1 MRDRIRAYA
10 LQNAVEH
17 KGRASIGPVIGKV
30 IGAIP
35 ELKTDPKAASLL
47 VKEIVDEVNSL
58 GLDEQIRAL
67 NELGAPIK
75 AMKKERGDL
84 LPDLEGGLEGKVV
97 MRFAP
102 GPSGPLHIGHTRAAI
117 LNDEYVKRYKGRFI
131 LRLEDTNPEKLEP
144 EAYTMIPEDLEWLGI
159 EVHESF
165 VQSDRMELYYDAVR
179 ELINVGGAYVCTS
192 DTEVWRSLKES
203 GHPVEDR
210 GLPPDVHMDRWDKM
224 LDGTYNEGE
233 AFLVIKTD
241 LNHPNPAVR
250 DFVGMRL
257 RDEPHPR
264 TGNRYRAYP
273 LYNLSVA
280 FDDHLMGC
288 THILRGKDHLNNTLK
303 QEYIY
308 DYLGWKRPH
317 FLHYGL
323 VSIPDTLLK
332 KSLIA
337 QERREGRIE
346 GWDDIRLGT
355 LRALKARGFDPLSLR
370 RYWLDV
376 GIKPVDINFSWET
389 LSAINKVVIDDRTN
403 RYFFVG
409 SPRLLSVAV
418 DRPLEA
424 SIPLHPEHPER
435 GARKYK
441 LDPINGKI
449 MVLVAEKDLKE
460 QKKGV
465 VFRLKDLCNIILE
478 TDGGSEASYAGQDL
492 SSVKG
497 ERGRIIQ
504 WCLPGS
510 PRCTILYP
518 EDNMG
523 PNEGVAEGFVVEEGR
538 KGSLVQFERVGFCKV
553 WLKGEELYANYG
565 HK

>member
-10 LQNAVEH
+10 LQNAIEH
-17 KGRASIGPVIGKV
+17 DGRASIGPVMGKV
-30 IGAIP
+30 MGALP
-35 ELKTDPKAASLL
+35 ELKTDPKAASLM
-47 VKEIVDEVNSL
+47 VKEVVDAVNSL
-58 GLDEQIRAL
+58 RLDEQVLAL
-67 NELGAPIK
+67 NELGAPKK

-159 EVHESF
+159 DIHDSF
-165 VQSDRMELYYDAVR
+165 VQSDRIDLYYDAVR
-179 ELINVGGAYVCTS
+179 ELIDMGGAYVCTT
-192 DTEVWRSLKES
+192 DTEVWRSHKES
-203 GHPVEDR
+203 GRPVEDR
-210 GLPPDVHMDRWDKM
+210 DLTNEVQMGRWDKM
-224 LDGTYNEGE
+224 LDGTYKEGE

-241 LNHPNPAVR
+241 LDHPNPAVR
-250 DFVGMRL
+250 DFVGMRIK
-257 RDEPHPR
+257 DEPHPR
-264 TGNRYRAYP
+264 TGDRYRVYP

-280 FDDHLMGC
+280 VDDHLMGC

-308 DYLGWKRPH
+308 DYMGWKRPH
-317 FLHYGL
+317 FIHYGL

-337 QERREGRIE
+337 QERRAGRID
-346 GWDDIRLGT
+346 GWDDVRLGT
-355 LRALKARGFDPLSLR
+355 LRALKARGFDPVSLR
-370 RYWLDV
+370 RYWLEV
-376 GIKPVDINFSWET
+376 GTKPVDINFSWET
-389 LSAINKVVIDDRTN
+389 LSAINKTLIDDRTN

-409 SPRLLSVAV
+409 SPIKLSIGV
-418 DRPLEA
+418 DRPLKA

-435 GARKYK
+435 GAREYR
-441 LDPINGKI
+441 LDPIDGK
-449 MVLVAEKDLKE
+449 MEVLVAEKDLYE
-460 QKKGV
+460 QRKGTI
-465 VFRLKDLCNIILE
+465 FRLKDLCNILLE
-478 TDGGSEASYAGQDL
+478 SDGGKEAVFAGQDL
-492 SSVKG
+492 SRVKG

-510 PRCTILYP
+510 PKCTIVYP
-518 EDNMG
+518 DYGVG
-523 PNEGVAEGFVVEEGR
+523 PIEGVAEGFVLEEGR
-538 KGSLVQFERVGFCKV
+538 KGSLVQFERVGFCRV
-553 WLKGEELYANYG
+553 WLKDGELYANFG
-565 HK
+565 HR

>member
-1 MRDRIRAYA
+1 MRDRIKAYA

-17 KGRASIGPVIGKV
+17 GGKASIGPVIGKV
-30 IGAIP
+30 MGVIS
-35 ELKTDPKAASLL
+35 ELRTDPKAASLL
-47 VKEIVDEVNSL
+47 IKEVVDEVNSL
-58 GLDEQIRAL
+58 DVDEQKKIL
-67 NELGAPIK
+67 NELGAPEK
-75 AMKKERGDL
+75 AVKKERGDL
-84 LPDLEGGLEGKVV
+84 LPDLEEASIGKVV

-131 LRLEDTNPEKLEP
+131 LRLEDTNPEKLEI

-165 VQSDRMELYYDAVR
+165 VQSDRMELYYKATR
-179 ELINVGGAYVCTS
+179 ELIDIGGAYICTS

-210 GLPPDVHMDRWDKM
+210 NLPPEVHMDRWDKM
-224 LDGTYNEGE
+224 LDGTYDEGA

-250 DFVGMRL
+250 DFVGMRIK
-257 RDEPHPR
+257 DEPHPR
-264 TGNRYRAYP
+264 TGDRYRAYP

-280 FDDHLMGC
+280 VDAHLMGC

-308 DYLGWKRPH
+308 DYMGWKRPH
-317 FLHYGL
+317 FIHYGL

-337 QERREGRIE
+337 QERREGRID

-370 RYWLDV
+370 RYWLEV
-376 GIKPVDINFSWET
+376 GTKPVDINFSWET
-389 LSAINKVVIDDRTN
+389 LSSINKTIIDDRTN

-409 SPRLLSVAV
+409 EPKTLCVAV
-418 DRPLEA
+418 DIPLKA

-435 GARKYK
+435 GAREYK
-441 LDPINGKI
+441 LDPIDGKI
-449 MVLVAEKDLKE
+449 EVLVAEKDLKD

-465 VFRLKDLCNIILE
+465 VFRLKDLCNIVLE
-478 TDGGSEASYAGQDL
+478 MDGVTDATFAGQDL

-504 WCLPGS
+504 WCLPSS
-510 PRCTILYP
+510 PKCTIIFP
-518 EDNMG
+518 EEENG
-523 PNEGVAEGFVVEEGR
+523 PKVGVAEGFVIEEGR
-538 KGSLVQFERVGFCKV
+538 KGSLVQFERVGFCRV
-553 WLKGEELYANYG
+553 WLKGDELFANYA
-565 HK
+565 HR